1 MSVSSRIHMQVVRS
15 VAPEAEGSAST
26 STASTS
32 AKLGSHT
39 TGVADS
45 GRWSTRRIAMY
56 ALFVALAMVT
66 SFIEF
71 PITPVTWLKYDPSGI
86 VCLIAG
92 FAYGPAAAAIVSV
105 LGFVPHMFAN
115 PWGSL
120 MAVLVALFLSVP
132 AAFIY
137 RKIRTRK
144 GAAIGILVGAVL
156 AIVVALFIAA
166 AVIVGGRTG
175 AKSLVA
181 LAVTLVCLFGV
192 LLPALMKGANTL
204 LMTFIVCAYVAVVS
218 LTIVGGVQKK
228 SVCAMLGAVAGTALA
243 LLFGLLAQALTRV
256 DGLRIEDV
264 EPLLQ
269 LRQTG
274 TPIGLRGLLVGGII
288 ISALGAVMDVTMGI
302 ASSLAEVHAAN
313 PQLSRREL
321 FRSGMNIGR
330 DMVGTM
336 TNTLIL
342 AFLGSGFTL
351 ILYLYSLGLS
361 FRQLMSSAYVSMEVV
376 SGIAS
381 SVGVIL
387 SIPLTALITA
397 AVFTREK
404 QQS

>member
-1 MSVSSRIHMQVVRS
+1 MTEATDIAQLQHISPLETYESPIYIVGVSWKDLRMGATLDSYMNGYEDPRLASYFNTTTDGIYRGIRAGMANTVS
-15 VAPEAEGSAST
+15 KDAYAPEAEGSAST

-156 AIVVALFIAA
+156 AIVVALVSNLIVTPIYAHMTYQAVAA
-166 AVIVGGRTG
+166 MILPILLPFNVAKMAIHAVITFLIY
-175 AKSLVA
+175 KPISN
-181 LAVTLVCLFGV
+181 
-192 LLPALMKGANTL
+192 LL
-204 LMTFIVCAYVAVVS
+204 S
-218 LTIVGGVQKK
+218 
-228 SVCAMLGAVAGTALA
+228 
-243 LLFGLLAQALTRV
+243 
-256 DGLRIEDV
+256 
-264 EPLLQ
+264 
-269 LRQTG
+269 
-274 TPIGLRGLLVGGII
+274 
-288 ISALGAVMDVTMGI
+288 
-302 ASSLAEVHAAN
+302 
-313 PQLSRREL
+313 
-321 FRSGMNIGR
+321 
-330 DMVGTM
+330 
-336 TNTLIL
+336 
-342 AFLGSGFTL
+342 
-351 ILYLYSLGLS
+351 
-361 FRQLMSSAYVSMEVV
+361 
-376 SGIAS
+376 
-381 SVGVIL
+381 
-387 SIPLTALITA
+387 
-397 AVFTREK
+397 K
-404 QQS
+404 QQ

>member
-1 MSVSSRIHMQVVRS
+1 MSVSSRIRMQVVRS

-144 GAAIGILVGAVL
+144 GAAIGILVSVL
-156 AIVVALFIAA
+156 NQVLTRSGRDEQATMTTLAGLVVVLMMVVQEISNLFD
-166 AVIVGGRTG
+166 
-175 AKSLVA
+175 LV
-181 LAVTLVCLFGV
+181 
-192 LLPALMKGANTL
+192 KN
-204 LMTFIVCAYVAVVS
+204 
-218 LTIVGGVQKK
+218 
-228 SVCAMLGAVAGTALA
+228 
-243 LLFGLLAQALTRV
+243 LFGL
-256 DGLRIEDV
+256 
-264 EPLLQ
+264 
-269 LRQTG
+269 
-274 TPIGLRGLLVGGII
+274 
-288 ISALGAVMDVTMGI
+288 
-302 ASSLAEVHAAN
+302 
-313 PQLSRREL
+313 
-321 FRSGMNIGR
+321 
-330 DMVGTM
+330 
-336 TNTLIL
+336 
-342 AFLGSGFTL
+342 
-351 ILYLYSLGLS
+351 
-361 FRQLMSSAYVSMEVV
+361 
-376 SGIAS
+376 
-381 SVGVIL
+381 
-387 SIPLTALITA
+387 
-397 AVFTREK
+397 
-404 QQS
+404 